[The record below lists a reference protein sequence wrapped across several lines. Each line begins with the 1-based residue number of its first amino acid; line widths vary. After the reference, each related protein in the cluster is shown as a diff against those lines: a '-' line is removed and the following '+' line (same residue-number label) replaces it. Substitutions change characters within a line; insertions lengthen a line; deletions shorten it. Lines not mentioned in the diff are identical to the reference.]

1 MEEFILDELDY
12 KILNLI
18 ANDTRVS
25 FLEVSRLCNVSG
37 AAIHQRVQ
45 KMINNNIITG
55 SEFKLN
61 LEKIGYKTCAY
72 INLHFS
78 ENADLEKIQQQLEQ
92 IPEIVECHMTMGDYE
107 MFIKLHTFSNTHLY
121 DLVND
126 KIKPMG
132 LIRMQTIFS
141 YKQLF
146 SRQITFNQ

>member
-1 MEEFILDELDY
+1 MEEVILDELDY

-72 INLHFS
+72 INLHFN
-78 ENADLEKIQQQLEQ
+78 EFANIDLIKSKLEEIQE
-92 IPEIVECHMTMGDYE
+92 VSECHLTMGDYE
-107 MFIKLHTFSNTHLY
+107 LFIKLYTHNNTHLF
-121 DLVND
+121 DIVND
-126 KIKPMG
+126 KIKPLG
-132 LIRMQTIFS
+132 VIRMQTIFS

-146 SRQITFNQ
+146 SRQITL